1 MAVKEEI
8 TLREQQELEQE
19 VADISV
25 RLEEI
30 LEQQRVARE
39 FGDLSE
45 NTEYEVATK
54 EAKKLQK
61 DREKILEK
69 LSNCVIVEPDGI
81 IQITIGCTVGIT
93 RLDTEGNSISEERQL
108 RLASKGNSV
117 QKGTLGVN
125 SPLGRAI
132 MNGTDG
138 EYTIQTVSGGVRY
151 YVRKITQ
158 GQ

>member
-39 FGDLSE
+39 FGGLSE

-69 LSNCVIVEPDGI
+69 LSNCVIVEPDGRI
-81 IQITIGCTVGIT
+81 K
-93 RLDTEGNSISEERQL
+93 L
-108 RLASKGNSV
+108 
-117 QKGTLGVN
+117 
-125 SPLGRAI
+125 P
-132 MNGTDG
+132 
-138 EYTIQTVSGGVRY
+138 
-151 YVRKITQ
+151 
-158 GQ
+158 